1 MFKRLVKRTKC
12 LSLTIMPIHLLTVS
26 SMRSI
31 LCGTTTRDY
40 CKTKFQGI
48 LHIFN
53 VQELASAIKDLLS
66 NIFIL
71 ASSNLY

>member
-12 LSLTIMPIHLLTVS
+12 LSLTIMPIHLLPVS

-40 CKTKFQGI
+40 CQTKFQGI
-48 LHIFN
+48 SHIFN
-53 VQELASAIKDLLS
+53 VQDIKAIKDLLS
-66 NIFIL
+66 NIFIF
-71 ASSNLY
+71 ASLSNLY